1 METQTLLM
9 PKKKEKVDLSRKYSL
24 PEGVFNDDFL
34 KQLHTEEDVE
44 RFMNDLH
51 AQLYERL
58 LQGEMDVHL
67 GYKKNDPAG
76 NNSGNSRNG
85 SYPKTIQTIHGE
97 HEIEVPRDRNG
108 TFEPLAVPRHAHR
121 GFSLEK
127 LVISLY
133 AKGMSVSD
141 IEEEM
146 RDIYQVNLSSSAISV
161 ITNKVTQAATQV
173 CVVHQIRNSCK
184 YVVYKDLKAFTKDM
198 RDVYGAINKDMAAT
212 ALDRFEEKW
221 GSKYRYAVKSWRE
234 NWDDLTTFFGFPMEI
249 RQIIYTTN
257 LIENL
262 NGKIRKYTKA
272 KLSYPS
278 DDAVKKSVFL
288 AIEEIEKK
296 WTMPIRNWGIVLNQ
310 FIAIFEDRIRL

>member
-1 METQTLLM
+1 
-9 PKKKEKVDLSRKYSL
+9 
-24 PEGVFNDDFL
+24 
-34 KQLHTEEDVE
+34 
-44 RFMNDLH
+44 MNDLH

-85 SYPKTIQTIHGE
+85 SYPKTIQTVHGE

-121 GFSLEK
+121 GFFLEK

-161 ITNKVTQAATQV
+161 ITNKVTQAAIEWQNHPLESQYLIV
-173 CVVHQIRNSCK
+173 WMEGIVFKV
-184 YVVYKDLKAFTKDM
+184 
-198 RDVYGAINKDMAAT
+198 RDGSKVINKTVYLAVG
-212 ALDRFEEKW
+212 LDRTGRSAMGQMSMLLILYNVNFLLWER
-221 GSKYRYAVKSWRE
+221 GNSFRRGNLLARTYAETK
-234 NWDDLTTFFGFPMEI
+234 NWQNSGRITRDLP
-249 RQIIYTTN
+249 RQ
-257 LIENL
+257 
-262 NGKIRKYTKA
+262 
-272 KLSYPS
+272 
-278 DDAVKKSVFL
+278 
-288 AIEEIEKK
+288 
-296 WTMPIRNWGIVLNQ
+296 
-310 FIAIFEDRIRL
+310 